1 MKTEPRQALKK
12 APRKRERDRHQ
23 LNVEVEEK
31 LKSEAQ
37 LCAML
42 EHKTTR
48 EWCVSVIR
56 QAVESTLKQRGVQSP
71 FDSHHSH
78 SGCALVGVPA

>member
-1 MKTEPRQALKK
+1 MKTESSTQ
-12 APRKRERDRHQ
+12 RKHTQKVRVRDRHQ

-42 EHKTTR
+42 EKQTVK
-48 EWCVSVIR
+48 EWCAKVI
-56 QAVESTLKQRGVQSP
+56 ADAAASTLRQKGVQSP
-71 FDSHHSH
+71 FDSHLSH
-78 SGCALVGVPA
+78 SGYAVGLA